1 MRIIVHR
8 WAPALLPTPGGQVQ
22 GEFWIGA
29 KRRAQNVIEYG
40 IIIATIAV
48 VVLLGVTAF
57 GNQITPWFR
66 QLAGHITTVG
76 T

>member
-1 MRIIVHR
+1 
-8 WAPALLPTPGGQVQ
+8 VQ
-22 GEFWIGA
+22 GVFRLGPSQ
-29 KRRAQNVIEYG
+29 RAQNVIEYG

-48 VVLLGVTAF
+48 VVLPGVTAF